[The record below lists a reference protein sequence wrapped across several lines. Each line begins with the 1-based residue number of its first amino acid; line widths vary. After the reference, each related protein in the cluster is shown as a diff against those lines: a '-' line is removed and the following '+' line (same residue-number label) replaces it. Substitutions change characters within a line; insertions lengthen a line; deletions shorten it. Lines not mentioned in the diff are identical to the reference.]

1 MLEKVESTLD
11 ELGLHTM
18 SELLSSQCEQ
28 SLAKEHSYLEFLEA
42 LLTEEIEERKRR
54 SFEIRMK
61 TASFPFKKTLDEF
74 DFSWAKGVDRRVI
87 TELAGLGF
95 IHSATNVCLLG
106 PPGVGKTHLSVG
118 LGIEAIVGGN
128 VVYFTT
134 MAKMANELGGLNSLR
149 RARKYLSPKVLIIDE
164 IGYRPIDAKA
174 AVHFF
179 EIVSER
185 YESGS
190 IICSSNKGFQEWGSL
205 FGDSV
210 LATAILDR
218 LLHHA
223 VVMNIKGDSYCLKDR
238 KRQGIDSHLEVAQA
252 YEKGATIE

>member
-1 MLEKVESTLD
+1 
-11 ELGLHTM
+11 
-18 SELLSSQCEQ
+18 
-28 SLAKEHSYLEFLEA
+28 
-42 LLTEEIEERKRR
+42 
-54 SFEIRMK
+54 
-61 TASFPFKKTLDEF
+61 
-74 DFSWAKGVDRRVI
+74 
-87 TELAGLGF
+87 
-95 IHSATNVCLLG
+95 
-106 PPGVGKTHLSVG
+106 
-118 LGIEAIVGGN
+118 
-128 VVYFTT
+128 
-134 MAKMANELGGLNSLR
+134 MAKMVNELGGLNSLR

-218 LLHHA
+218 LLQHG
-223 VVMNIKGDSYCLKDR
+223 VVMNIKGDSYRLKDR
-238 KRQGIDSHLEVAQA
+238 KRQGIASHLEVAQA